1 MSNEREEVIELYQK
15 RLRENIDL
23 FKQVIDTK
31 EPLKII
37 EVLYINQMW
46 IMQALNI
53 ILEDMKK

>member
-1 MSNEREEVIELYQK
+1 MSNEREEVIELCQK